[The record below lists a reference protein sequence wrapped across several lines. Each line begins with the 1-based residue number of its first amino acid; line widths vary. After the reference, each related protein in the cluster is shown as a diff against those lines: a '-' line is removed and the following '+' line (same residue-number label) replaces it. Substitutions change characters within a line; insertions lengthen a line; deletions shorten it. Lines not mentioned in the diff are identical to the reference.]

1 MELRVLPRS
10 SPPLGLSLRKRSSY
24 KPATPSPNALLY
36 SPANLP
42 RHPKMDALGQ
52 SNSGSHPPS
61 AFAGSRN
68 CPPRGAGQSEIAE
81 EKFLPPTREKPACS
95 CLDTSPAASHHS
107 NRVLMKILCFTP
119 LPYGDGSGWWGR
131 DLGLTVRAFRQLG
144 HDAQLVCYPTT
155 HSKDPFD
162 RPVQLITQSQ
172 ARSKDWWIQ
181 QSPDLIL
188 LGLWTQSKY
197 NPIRTAA
204 LSSNALVIE
213 RCDGDGF
220 RLPSCGHRQF
230 WKNTISAQIDAHPH
244 CPIALAAILG
254 GGKAGLFEI
263 FASYFESRLAA
274 TLAMVPLFLS
284 ETPLSTRSLQS
295 LATRIKSNPSRFQH
309 VPHPIDENVFSYAGE
324 LKKNTVIAVG
334 RWGSWQKDWPL
345 TRRAWKSFWIVIQ
358 IMRPFF
364 SAVACPW
371 TELVKGFFLAAFAR
385 RRRYPRVSERP
396 KSCSLLPA
404 TKAFCWQVARPFAR
418 AAR

>member
-1 MELRVLPRS
+1 
-10 SPPLGLSLRKRSSY
+10 
-24 KPATPSPNALLY
+24 
-36 SPANLP
+36 
-42 RHPKMDALGQ
+42 
-52 SNSGSHPPS
+52 
-61 AFAGSRN
+61 
-68 CPPRGAGQSEIAE
+68 
-81 EKFLPPTREKPACS
+81 
-95 CLDTSPAASHHS
+95 
-107 NRVLMKILCFTP
+107 MKILCFTP

-155 HSKDPFD
+155 HSKDPLD

-172 ARSKDWWIQ
+172 STSRDWWIQ

-188 LGLWTQSKY
+188 LGLWSQSKY
-197 NPIRTAA
+197 KPIRTAA

-230 WKNTISAQIDAHPH
+230 WKNTISAQIDAHPQ

-263 FASYFESRLAA
+263 FASYFESRLAT
-274 TLAMVPLFLS
+274 TLAMIPLFLS

-334 RWGSWQKDWPL
+334 RWSSWQKDWPL
-345 TRRAWKSFWIVIQ
+345 TRRALESFLNRNPNYEAVVFGSGLSVGRIGERLFSRGVCPQEEISKRLREAKILFFASRYEGSMLAGGEALLSGCTVIG
-358 IMRPFF
+358 PKTTPCSSYFASFF
-364 SAVACPW
+364 GGP
-371 TELVKGFFLAAFAR
+371 TPPE
-385 RRRYPRVSERP
+385 
-396 KSCSLLPA
+396 
-404 TKAFCWQVARPFAR
+404 R
-418 AAR
+418 AASALAYALEAEAQAWSQCRRDPHKISEDARHQMGSLVVAQKILTLSSEINPSGPRKS

>member
-1 MELRVLPRS
+1 
-10 SPPLGLSLRKRSSY
+10 
-24 KPATPSPNALLY
+24 
-36 SPANLP
+36 
-42 RHPKMDALGQ
+42 
-52 SNSGSHPPS
+52 
-61 AFAGSRN
+61 
-68 CPPRGAGQSEIAE
+68 
-81 EKFLPPTREKPACS
+81 
-95 CLDTSPAASHHS
+95 
-107 NRVLMKILCFTP
+107 MKILCFTP

-155 HSKDPFD
+155 HSKDPLD

-172 ARSKDWWIQ
+172 STSRDWWVQ

-188 LGLWTQSKY
+188 LGLWSQSKY
-197 NPIRTAA
+197 KPIRTAA

-230 WKNTISAQIDAHPH
+230 WKNTISAQIDARPH
-244 CPIALAAILG
+244 CPIALAAIIG
-254 GGKAGLFEI
+254 GCKAGLFEI

-309 VPHPIDENVFSYAGE
+309 VPHPIDENVFFFSGE
-324 LKKNTVIAVG
+324 SKKNTVIAVG

-345 TRRAWKSFWIVIQ
+345 TRRALESFLDRNPNYEAVVFGSGLSVGRIGERLFSRGICPQEEISKRLREAKILFFASRYEGSMLAGGEALLSGCTVIG
-358 IMRPFF
+358 PKTTPCSSYFASFF
-364 SAVACPW
+364 GGP
-371 TELVKGFFLAAFAR
+371 TPPE
-385 RRRYPRVSERP
+385 
-396 KSCSLLPA
+396 
-404 TKAFCWQVARPFAR
+404 R
-418 AAR
+418 AASALAYALEAEAQAWSQCRRDPHKISEDARHQMGSLVVAQKILTLSSESNPSDPRKS

>member
-1 MELRVLPRS
+1 
-10 SPPLGLSLRKRSSY
+10 
-24 KPATPSPNALLY
+24 
-36 SPANLP
+36 
-42 RHPKMDALGQ
+42 
-52 SNSGSHPPS
+52 
-61 AFAGSRN
+61 
-68 CPPRGAGQSEIAE
+68 
-81 EKFLPPTREKPACS
+81 
-95 CLDTSPAASHHS
+95 
-107 NRVLMKILCFTP
+107 MKILCFTP

-155 HSKDPFD
+155 HSKDPLD

-172 ARSKDWWIQ
+172 STSRDWWVQ

-188 LGLWTQSKY
+188 LGLWSQSKY
-197 NPIRTAA
+197 KPIRTAA

-230 WKNTISAQIDAHPH
+230 WKNTISAQIDARPH
-244 CPIALAAILG
+244 CPIALAAIIG
-254 GGKAGLFEI
+254 GCKAGLFEI

-309 VPHPIDENVFSYAGE
+309 VPHPIDENVFSYAE
-324 LKKNTVIAVG
+324 EPKKNTVIVVG

-345 TRRAWKSFWIVIQ
+345 TRRALESFLNRNPNYEAVVFGSGLSVGRIGERLFSRGICPQ
-358 IMRPFF
+358 EEISKRLREAKILFF
-364 SAVACPW
+364 AS
-371 TELVKGFFLAAFAR
+371 
-385 RRRYPRVSERP
+385 RYEG
-396 KSCSLLPA
+396 SLLAGGEALLSGCTVIGPK
-404 TKAFCWQVARPFAR
+404 TTPCSSYFASFFGGPTTPER
-418 AAR
+418 AASALAYALEAEAQAWSQCRRDPHKISEDARHQMGSLVVAQKILTLSSEINPSDPRKS